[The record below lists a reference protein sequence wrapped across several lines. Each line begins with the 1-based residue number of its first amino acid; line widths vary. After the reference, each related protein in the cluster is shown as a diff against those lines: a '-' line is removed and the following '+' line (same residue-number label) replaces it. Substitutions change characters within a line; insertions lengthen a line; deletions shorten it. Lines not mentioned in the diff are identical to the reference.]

1 MKRDK
6 KPAND
11 KIHRMNITET
21 SRKILAAIKDS
32 DLIGASQM
40 VLELERYALKL
51 VEENASLQ
59 ARLEELESH
68 PDLVSSMRFD
78 GTFYWQGEDDEKQGP
93 YCQKCLDGE
102 RRAILMRFTDKTVSG
117 YESKWYECHNCQSR
131 IEV

>member
-1 MKRDK
+1 
-6 KPAND
+6 
-11 KIHRMNITET
+11 MNITET

-40 VLELERYALKL
+40 VLELENYALKL
-51 VEENASLQ
+51 VEEHASLQ

-78 GTFYWQGEDDEKQGP
+78 GTFYWQGEGDAKQGP

>member
-1 MKRDK
+1 
-6 KPAND
+6 
-11 KIHRMNITET
+11 MNIIET
-21 SRKILAAIKDS
+21 SKKILAAIRDS
-32 DLIGASQM
+32 DLVGASQL
-40 VLELERYALKL
+40 VLELESHALKL

-68 PDLVSSMRFD
+68 PDLVSSMHFD
-78 GTFYWQGEDDEKQGP
+78 GTFYWRGEGAQKEGP

-102 RRAILMRFTDKTVSG
+102 RRAIRMRFTDKTVSG